1 MTSRRHGV
9 NWVSVSLADKCGS
22 DESTDKMGL
31 GRFGR
36 DICDAFPFFLFFFSF
51 KNTRCILNLLHYD
64 LFSLRRKFLAKTLI
78 GGRD

>member
-36 DICDAFPFFLFFFSF
+36 DICDAFPFFLFFSF
-51 KNTRCILNLLHYD
+51 KNTRCILNNLLHYD
-64 LFSLRRKFLAKTLI
+64 LFSLRRKFLATLI
-78 GGRD
+78 GVIN

>member
-36 DICDAFPFFLFFFSF
+36 DICDAFPFFLFFFLLRIRDAFLIS
-51 KNTRCILNLLHYD
+51 CITI
-64 LFSLRRKFLAKTLI
+64 FFL
-78 GGRD
+78 

>member
-36 DICDAFPFFLFFFSF
+36 DICDAFPFFLFFFF
-51 KNTRCILNLLHYD
+51 
-64 LFSLRRKFLAKTLI
+64 F
-78 GGRD
+78 

>member
-36 DICDAFPFFLFFFSF
+36 DICDAFPFFLFFSF
-51 KNTRCILNLLHYD
+51 KNTRCILNLLRS
-64 LFSLRRKFLAKTLI
+64 FFFKAKILSENSYWWA
-78 GGRD
+78 

>member
-36 DICDAFPFFLFFFSF
+36 DICDVFPFFLFFSF
-51 KNTRCILNLLHYD
+51 KNTRCILNLLRS
-64 LFSLRRKFLAKTLI
+64 FFFKAKILSDSYWWT
-78 GGRD
+78 